1 MGKRLQKVARRAAR
15 RRKRRRNG
23 IIGVVLVGGVIAAF
37 AVRPLPD
44 PSLPALVAVEDQM
57 REAFGH
63 GFRGTPSFMINDT
76 PLAGPP
82 SYEYL
87 ISVIEGQL
95 N

>member
-1 MGKRLQKVARRAAR
+1 M
-15 RRKRRRNG
+15 
-23 IIGVVLVGGVIAAF
+23 VGFANQLGLDVEAF
-37 AVRPLPD
+37 DLCFEGRGYRDAI
-44 PSLPALVAVEDQM
+44 EDQM

-82 SYEYL
+82 IFELLVSL
-87 ISVIEGQL
+87 IEEQL